1 MIVLDYM
8 KCTSSELYLVSY
20 LLQLPG
26 VEFDLFGRGLGFR
39 VHQRQNSLCT
49 LLLLITDVCG
59 EQQLPGHRDPRPEVP
74 GDG

>member
-26 VEFDLFGRGLGFR
+26 VEFDLFVRGLGFR
-39 VHQRQNSLCT
+39 AHPRQNSLCT
-49 LLLLITDVCG
+49 
-59 EQQLPGHRDPRPEVP
+59 
-74 GDG
+74 